1 MLASLSKNISLP
13 PSTDDVEALA
23 AVQAI
28 SFAAKLGFSSIIIEG
43 DSKVVI
49 KTLKNEESLATFG
62 HMISTARPTI
72 DAFCNISFS
81 LTHRQGNIIAHNLD
95 RHTRH
100 VSGGYLVWMDNV
112 PPQLHNI
119 LQVDFG

>member
-1 MLASLSKNISLP
+1 MSENITLP

-23 AVQAI
+23 AVQAV

-49 KTLKNEESLATFG
+49 KALNNEESLATFG
-62 HMISTARPTI
+62 HLIFAARLSI

-81 LTHRQGNIIAHNLD
+81 HTCKQGNIIAHNLA
-95 RHTRH
+95 RHA
-100 VSGGYLVWMDNV
+100 SGYLVWMEDV
-112 PPQLHNI
+112 PPQLHNE
-119 LQVDFG
+119 L